1 MKRFDSIKFLEDLI
15 KFIDKDRNYGSCSL
29 IVKDTKSNEY
39 LHQESVIFIVTF
51 DHKKIVFVYSFKNF
65 GDYTFPYELYCYRAS
80 KSLNIDFEKLNKFTD
95 DFIQNEK
102 NESYNKLKNKL
113 YKNRLEFVCTS
124 PSSGSSNKECYV
136 GKDDDALFYIVNNLI
151 NAGNK
156 IMFDRNEDE
165 VLFNCWKILNNIW
178 LWVEEK
184 RKSMFLIMVSICFN
198 VDMNI

>member
-15 KFIDKDRNYGSCSL
+15 KFIDKDKNYGSCSL

-80 KSLNIDFEKLNKFTD
+80 KSLNIDFEKLNKFTE

-102 NESYNKLKNKL
+102 IESYNRLKSKL

-136 GKDDDALFYIVNNLI
+136 GKNDDALFYIVNNLI

-165 VLFNCWKILNNIW
+165 VLFNCWKILNNI
-178 LWVEEK
+178 
-184 RKSMFLIMVSICFN
+184 
-198 VDMNI
+198 